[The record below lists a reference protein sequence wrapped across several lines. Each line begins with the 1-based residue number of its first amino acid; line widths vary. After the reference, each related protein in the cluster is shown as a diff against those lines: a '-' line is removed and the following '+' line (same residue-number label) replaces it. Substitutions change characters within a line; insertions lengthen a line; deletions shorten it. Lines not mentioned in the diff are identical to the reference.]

1 MLSISVSGE
10 FSVGAIPVN
19 ASSSVDCRLTAP
31 ATVNGAAA
39 VPCAGMWIH
48 NFSVEVTRDSALDRT
63 VAGVTPSPTT
73 TSPILQEEI
82 ADDAVA
88 FEGDGGVRP

>member
-1 MLSISVSGE
+1 MLSISVTGE
-10 FSVGAIPVN
+10 LSVGAIPVN
-19 ASSSVDCRLTAP
+19 ASSSVDCTLTPP

-48 NFSVEVTRDSALDRT
+48 NFSVEYTSDSAVDRT

-73 TSPILQEEI
+73 TSPNCRRRSPTTLSPSKVM
-82 ADDAVA
+82 AAS
-88 FEGDGGVRP
+88 P